1 MLEFSGPELF
11 RQRLVL
17 ACVSGKPIRIINIRS
32 NEENPGLKGIFH
44 LFSHSV
50 YIFLDYEILFLRF
63 LETLTNGSV
72 IEINYTGTAVT
83 FKPGSILGGSLSFD
97 CGSERAIGYFLEPIL
112 LVAPFSKFAFKLCLT
127 GMTSHEEDTSID
139 IIRTV
144 FIKILAMFG
153 VNEGLDLKISKRGS
167 PPLGGGEVNF
177 SCPVVSN
184 LQNVDLSDSGRVK
197 RIRGIAAVT
206 RISPQASNRLVES
219 CRSVL
224 NTFIPDIYI
233 YSDVFK
239 GPEAG
244 QSPGF
249 GVSLVAE
256 TTTGGLL
263 HADMIGKAGMTP
275 EEVGRKTSK
284 KLLAEIAGAG
294 YISAKANYFVLALMA
309 LTIDNVN
316 KICLRSVKEEDKAI
330 MSVIKNMLGVSFKS
344 VQNES
349 SGNYLVSCVGS
360 GYVNFNQRMQ

>member
-1 MLEFSGPELF
+1 MPSF
-11 RQRLVL
+11 V
-17 ACVSGKPIRIINIRS
+17 
-32 NEENPGLKGIFH
+32 
-44 LFSHSV
+44 
-50 YIFLDYEILFLRF
+50 IFLDYEILFLRF

-72 IEINYTGTAVT
+72 IEINYTGTSVI
-83 FKPGSILGGSLSFD
+83 FKPGSILGGSINFD
-97 CGSERAIGYFLEPIL
+97 CGTERAIGYFLEPIL
-112 LVAPFSKFAFKLCLT
+112 LIAPFSKFAFKLSLT

-139 IIRTV
+139 ILRTV
-144 FIKILAMFG
+144 FIKILAIFG
-153 VNEGLDLKISKRGS
+153 INDGLDLKILKRGS
-167 PPLGGGEVNF
+167 PPLGGGEISF
-177 SCPVVSN
+177 SCPVIST

-233 YSDVFK
+233 YSDVYK

-244 QSPGF
+244 SSPGF

-263 HADMIGKAGMTP
+263 HADMIGQAGMTP

-294 YISAKANYFVLALMA
+294 YFSAKSNYFVLVLMS
-309 LTIDNVN
+309 LTPDNVN
-316 KICLRSVKEEDKAI
+316 KVCLRSIKEEDKLI
-330 MSVIKNMLGVSFKS
+330 MAEIKSVLGVSFKTIN
-344 VQNES
+344 NES
-349 SGNYLVSCVGS
+349 NYIISCVGS

>member
-1 MLEFSGPELF
+1 M
-11 RQRLVL
+11 RLI
-17 ACVSGKPIRIINIRS
+17 SY
-32 NEENPGLKGIFH
+32 H
-44 LFSHSV
+44 LS
-50 YIFLDYEILFLRF
+50 LDYEILFLRF
-63 LETLTNGSV
+63 LETLTNGSI

-83 FKPGSILGGSLSFD
+83 FKPGSILGGSLNFD
-97 CGSERAIGYFLEPIL
+97 CGNERAIGYFLEPVL
-112 LVAPFSKFAFKLCLT
+112 LIAPFSKFAFKLCMT

-144 FIKILAMFG
+144 FIKILGRFG
-153 VNEGLDLKISKRGS
+153 VSEGLDLKISKRGS

-177 SCPVVSN
+177 SCPVVTN
-184 LQNVDLSDSGRVK
+184 LQNIDLSDSGRVK

-233 YSDVFK
+233 YSDVYK

-263 HADMIGKAGMTP
+263 HSDMIGKAGMTP
-275 EEVGRKTSK
+275 EEVGRKASK

-294 YISAKANYFVLALMA
+294 YVSAKANYFVLVLMA
-309 LTIDNVN
+309 LTLDNVN
-316 KICLRSVKEEDKAI
+316 KVCLRSVKEDDKVVMAE
-330 MSVIKNMLGVSFKS
+330 IKNIMGVAFKS
-344 VQNES
+344 IQTES
-349 SGNYLVSCVGS
+349 VGNYIVSCVGS
-360 GYVNFNQRMQ
+360 GYTNFNQRMQ